1 MGAVKNKRMPR
12 AVREQQMLDA
22 AVRTFGQRG
31 YRAASMDEIADLA
44 GVSKPLVYLYLNS
57 KEDLFTACI
66 RREAAALTAA
76 VRAGVHP
83 GLPADRQLWEGLRAF
98 FTHTAQNPDGWAVL
112 HLQARTHG
120 EPFAA
125 EVAAMREELVAFVT
139 QLIAVAAR
147 EAHREPPP
155 PSAPRTR
162 SPAWPRPWS
171 EQPSPWP
178 PGPTPPR
185 RLGQAGGGDPD
196 ELRLGGPR
204 KSDGRPSLEPS
215 EAVTRPA
222 SLKRDKTSHQGSH
235 LAPDVH
241 AFPTPTQFEGT
252 TFRRVRHH
260 PRQQHRRPELGLD
273 VRAFG
278 YPVLRQAASH
288 GPHAMRDGPH
298 GSRKAEP

>member
-66 RREAAALTAA
+66 RREAAALTSA
-76 VRAGVHP
+76 VRAGVHQ

-120 EPFAA
+120 EPFAT
-125 EVAAMREELVAFVT
+125 EVTAMREELVAFVT

-155 PSAPRTR
+155 PERAEHEVAGLAEALVGAAESLAAWANTTPGVSAKQAAATLMNF
-162 SPAWPRPWS
+162 AWA
-171 EQPSPWP
+171 
-178 PGPTPPR
+178 G
-185 RLGQAGGGDPD
+185 LGN
-196 ELRLGGPR
+196 LM
-204 KSDGRPSLEPS
+204 DGRAWNPPKS
-215 EAVTRPA
+215 
-222 SLKRDKTSHQGSH
+222 
-235 LAPDVH
+235 
-241 AFPTPTQFEGT
+241 
-252 TFRRVRHH
+252 
-260 PRQQHRRPELGLD
+260 
-273 VRAFG
+273 
-278 YPVLRQAASH
+278 
-288 GPHAMRDGPH
+288 
-298 GSRKAEP
+298 